1 MRLMP
6 RPNSRDPDTDPR
18 AFLGDE
24 LARARL
30 AAGFSSQQGL
40 AEHLGFDRSV
50 VGKAES
56 GDRPPTPEVLRAWC
70 EACTLEFDHFARL
83 AALARRADGPV
94 ESWFVEWLE
103 KELAAQMIRAW
114 SPVLLPGLLQTGEY
128 ARALFMAAG
137 ADDDYADEQ
146 VLVRLGRQEILD
158 RPRPPH
164 FVAVL
169 DESALHRLIGS
180 PQVMHDALIRV
191 AELSQRP
198 GVVVQVVP
206 SAKGANAGLC
216 GTFDLATAADGDT
229 TLRMDGIEDQT
240 TENKPLVSKAVI
252 LFDLIRG
259 NALPRDESRS
269 LILEIAEQ
277 WKSR

>member
-1 MRLMP
+1 MP
-6 RPNSRDPDTDPR
+6 RPNSRDPETDPR

-30 AAGFSSQQGL
+30 VAGFSSQQAL
-40 AEHLGFDRSV
+40 ADHLGFDRSV

-70 EACTLEFDHFARL
+70 EACSLDYDHFTRL
-83 AALARRADGPV
+83 ASLARRADGPV

-114 SPVLLPGLLQTGEY
+114 SPVLLPGLLQTGDY
-128 ARALFMAAG
+128 ARALFIGAG
-137 ADDDYADEQ
+137 ADEDYADEQ
-146 VLVRLGRQEILD
+146 VIVRTGRQEILD

-164 FVAVL
+164 IVAVF
-169 DESALHRLIGS
+169 DEWVLHRMIGS

-191 AELSQRP
+191 ADLSQRP

-206 SAKGANAGLC
+206 SAKGANAGLS
-216 GTFDLATAADGDT
+216 GTFDLATAADGAI

-240 TENKPLVSKAVI
+240 TENNPLVSKAVI
-252 LFDLIRG
+252 VFDLIRG
-259 NALPRDESRS
+259 DALPRDESRS
-269 LILEIAEQ
+269 LILEMAEE

>member
-1 MRLMP
+1 MP
-6 RPNSRDPDTDPR
+6 RPNSRDPETDPR
-18 AFLGDE
+18 AFLGEE
-24 LARARL
+24 LARARV
-30 AAGFSSQQGL
+30 AAGFTSQQAL
-40 AEHLGFDRSV
+40 ADRLGFDRSV

-56 GDRPPTPEVLRAWC
+56 GGRPPTVEVLRAWC
-70 EACTLEFDHFARL
+70 GACELDYDHFARL

-103 KELAAQMIRAW
+103 KELAAQQIRAW

-128 ARALFMAAG
+128 ARALFLAAG
-137 ADDDYADEQ
+137 ADDDYADEL
-146 VLVRLGRQEILD
+146 VAVRLGRQEILD
-158 RPRPPH
+158 GPRAPH
-164 FVAVL
+164 VVAVL
-169 DESALHRLIGS
+169 DESALRRLIGS
-180 PQVMHDALIRV
+180 AQVMHDALVRV

-206 SAKGANAGLC
+206 AAKGANAGLC
-216 GTFDLATAADGDT
+216 GTFDLATAADGGI
-229 TLRMDGIEDQT
+229 TLRMDGIDDQT
-240 TENKPLVSKAVI
+240 TEDRPLVSKGVI

-277 WKSR
+277 WKSG

>member
-1 MRLMP
+1 MP

-30 AAGFSSQQGL
+30 AAGFSSQQAL
-40 AEHLGFDRSV
+40 ADHLGFDRSV

-56 GDRPPTPEVLRAWC
+56 GDRPPTLEVLRSWC
-70 EACTLEFDHFARL
+70 EACNLDYDHFARL

-103 KELAAQMIRAW
+103 KEAAAQMIWAW

-128 ARALFMAAG
+128 ARALFIAAG

-146 VLVRLGRQEILD
+146 VAVRLGRQELLD
-158 RPRPPH
+158 KPHPPH
-164 FVAVL
+164 LVALL
-169 DESALHRLIGS
+169 DESALRRLIGS
-180 PQVMHDALIRV
+180 PQVMHDALVRV

-198 GVVVQVVP
+198 GLVIQVVP

-216 GTFDLATAADGDT
+216 VTFDLATAADGAV
-229 TLRMDGIEDQT
+229 TLRQDGIEDQT
-240 TENKPLVSKAVI
+240 TEDMPLVSKAVI

>member
-1 MRLMP
+1 MP

-30 AAGFSSQQGL
+30 AAGFSSQQAL
-40 AEHLGFDRSV
+40 ADHLGFDRSV

-70 EACTLEFDHFARL
+70 EACNLDYDHFARL

-103 KELAAQMIRAW
+103 KEAAAQMIWAW

-146 VLVRLGRQEILD
+146 VAVRLGRQELLD
-158 RPRPPH
+158 RLRPPH
-164 FVAVL
+164 LVALL
-169 DESALHRLIGS
+169 DESALQRLIGS
-180 PQVMHDALIRV
+180 PQVMHDALVRV

-198 GVVVQVVP
+198 GMVVQVVP
-206 SAKGANAGLC
+206 SVKGANAGLC
-216 GTFDLATAADGDT
+216 VTFNLATAADGT
-229 TLRMDGIEDQT
+229 ITLRQDGIEDQT
-240 TENKPLVSKAVI
+240 TEDKPLASKAFL

>member
-1 MRLMP
+1 MP

-30 AAGFSSQQGL
+30 AAAFSSQQAL
-40 AEHLGFDRSV
+40 ADHLGFDRSV
-50 VGKAES
+50 IGKAES

-70 EACTLEFDHFARL
+70 EACNLDYDHFARL

-103 KELAAQMIRAW
+103 KEAAAQMIWAW

-128 ARALFMAAG
+128 ARALFIAAG

-146 VLVRLGRQEILD
+146 VAVRLGRQDLLEK
-158 RPRPPH
+158 PHPPH
-164 FVAVL
+164 MVALL
-169 DESALHRLIGS
+169 DESALQRLIGS
-180 PQVMHDALIRV
+180 PQVMHDALVRV

-198 GVVVQVVP
+198 GMVIQVVP

-216 GTFDLATAADGDT
+216 VTFDLATAADGT
-229 TLRMDGIEDQT
+229 VTLRQDGIEDQT
-240 TENKPLVSKAVI
+240 TEDKPLASKAVI